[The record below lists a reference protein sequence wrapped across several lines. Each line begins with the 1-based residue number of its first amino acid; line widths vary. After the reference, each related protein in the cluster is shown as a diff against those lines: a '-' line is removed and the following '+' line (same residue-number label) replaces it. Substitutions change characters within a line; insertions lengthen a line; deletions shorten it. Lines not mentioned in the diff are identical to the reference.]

1 MEAKKDEWKKLQGA
15 APAKTDAQ
23 AKKPDTANPDK
34 HHSTHGEAESTDE
47 PTLRTATTDSSR
59 SPKNP
64 NDERPTGGNIR

>member
-15 APAKTDAQ
+15 VPAKTDAK
-23 AKKPDTANPDK
+23 AKESAPVSPVK
-34 HHSTHGEAESTDE
+34 HHSTHGEAESTDA